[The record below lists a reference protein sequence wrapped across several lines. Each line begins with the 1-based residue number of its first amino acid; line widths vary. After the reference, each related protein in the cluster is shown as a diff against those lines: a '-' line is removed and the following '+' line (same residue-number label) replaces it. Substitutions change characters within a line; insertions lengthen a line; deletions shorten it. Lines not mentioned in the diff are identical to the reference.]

1 MRAVGAG
8 PMMTRLQSAVSARLR
23 LLGRLAS
30 SFVSAVEAEVLQGS
44 VLVR

>member
-1 MRAVGAG
+1 
-8 PMMTRLQSAVSARLR
+8 MMTRRHSEVSARLR

-30 SFVSAVEAEVLQGS
+30 SFVSAVEAEALHGS